1 MAKSFN
7 QELVHHEETKR
18 RMGEFSI
25 NRRDFENSTPEQTKA
40 RDRMALF
47 PAQAEVLFVDPELW
61 VVSAFP
67 EISKKRL
74 HT

>member
-1 MAKSFN
+1 MAKAFN
-7 QELVHHEETKR
+7 QGLVHHEETKR
-18 RMGEFSI
+18 RMGELNI
-25 NRRDFENSTPEQTKA
+25 HRKDFKNSTLEQTKA

-61 VVSAFP
+61 VVGAFP

-74 HT
+74 QT